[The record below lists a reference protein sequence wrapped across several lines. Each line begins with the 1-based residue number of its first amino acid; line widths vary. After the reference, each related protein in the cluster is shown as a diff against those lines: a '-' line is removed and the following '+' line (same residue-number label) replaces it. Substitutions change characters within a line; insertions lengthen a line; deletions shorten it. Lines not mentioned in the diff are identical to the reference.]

1 MPVAGQGGAHRTL
14 KKVGN
19 SDNSISEAKLP
30 PNRRTSSRKADS
42 QPTIITVLSGAWRTI
57 RQIHSKEGERMEIP
71 SYIKAL
77 LIPNGKRPAGRKAWS
92 IDLETVWIPFFTAT
106 NVTGDTRIPSEA
118 IGAPLRLAYDTD
130 GSVKFS
136 KSGRPITKV
145 AKDLADN
152 VRMVRE
158 NFTGGLCAFAN
169 GVITDNPEGYKAQVE
184 MAREAGEPILAK
196 DRASLQKAMLEAMEK
211 SIAEAEPKAEPKAT
225 AEKPKRRR
233 SKAVAEAEA
242 VAEAKSIAEAEP
254 KEAVGVT
261 S

>member
-1 MPVAGQGGAHRTL
+1 MT
-14 KKVGN
+14 
-19 SDNSISEAKLP
+19 EAKLP
-30 PNRRTSSRKADS
+30 LNRHTYSRKADS
-42 QPTIITVLSGAWRTI
+42 QPTIIPVLSGAWRTI

-92 IDLETVWIPFFTAT
+92 IDLETVWLPFFTAT

-118 IGAPLRLAYDTD
+118 LGAPLRLAYDSD

-136 KSGRPITKV
+136 KSGRPITKI

-169 GVITDNPEGYKAQVE
+169 GVITDNPDGYKAQAA
-184 MAREAGEPILAK
+184 MAREAGEPILRK
-196 DRASLQKAMLEAMEK
+196 DRDSLQKAMLEAMEK
-211 SIAEAEPKAEPKAT
+211 SIAEAEPVAKPVAEAT
-225 AEKPKRRR
+225 AVADKPKRKR

-242 VAEAKSIAEAEP
+242 VAEAKAVAEAEP
-254 KEAVGVT
+254 KEAVAVT